1 MFLPPL
7 IVPLVPRGSEVQV
20 RRLDDI
26 GSYRRAGIAQSRY
39 PIFENII
46 HNYVQPQLQQW
57 IRVMYL

>member
-7 IVPLVPRGSEVQV
+7 IVPLVPRASEAQV
-20 RRLDDI
+20 HRLDGI
-26 GSYRRAGIAQSRY
+26 GCYRRAGTAQSRY

-57 IRVMYL
+57 I

>member
-20 RRLDDI
+20 RRLDGI
-26 GSYRRAGIAQSRY
+26 GSYRRAETAQSRY

-46 HNYVQPQLQQW
+46 HNYVQSQLRQ
-57 IRVMYL
+57 